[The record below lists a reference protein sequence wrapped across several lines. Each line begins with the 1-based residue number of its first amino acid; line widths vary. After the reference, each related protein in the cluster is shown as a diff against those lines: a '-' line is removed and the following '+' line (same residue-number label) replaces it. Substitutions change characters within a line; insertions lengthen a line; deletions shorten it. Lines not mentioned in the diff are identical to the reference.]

1 MYKHLI
7 FFFAVLLMISTF
19 PLHALII
26 HVPGDSTT
34 IQGGINGAEDGD
46 SVMVAPGI
54 YYEYDIDYNGK
65 GITVMSRFPEDSAWV
80 ASVIVDADSLGRVF
94 HFHTGEDSN
103 SVLKGLT
110 VTGGGSGGGAGISC
124 SDSSPKVEHCIIT
137 KNTALWS
144 GGGISCY
151 LGSPKI
157 RNCIITENVVISGIG
172 AGINCSRSSPSIT
185 DCTISGNRQLDGV
198 GGGMNCWDSSP
209 VIENC
214 IFHGN
219 SALFNGGGMYI
230 QESSPTIINS
240 KFTQNNAI
248 VSYGGGIY
256 SIDSSPMFIS
266 CTFNNNISVAK
277 GGGLYFRDSTPV
289 LSDCTIS
296 GNSANAGGGIRCIN
310 SPLTMSNSLVTGNT
324 ANSGGAMDLKNLDH
338 IITNCTIS
346 GNIANIEGGA
356 IYCENASLSI
366 NNSIFWNDS
375 PDEIFVLSSPSV
387 FVTYSDIQGGW
398 AGQGNIEIDPLF
410 RNPATTD
417 FHLMATECGD
427 SLDSPCIDIGDPALI
442 DSILNCEWGLGTE
455 LSDMGA
461 YGGGKALVGID
472 DQKNGNQI
480 PGRFTLNQNYPNPFN
495 PSTTIQ
501 YDIPAS
507 QSSAPVEISIYDLR
521 GRFVRKLLDEK
532 KEPGT
537 YQVHWDGRNDRG
549 ESVASG
555 IYLYTWRAGEER
567 LTRKMTVLN

>member
-1 MYKHLI
+1 MYRHLSFLSLI
-7 FFFAVLLMISTF
+7 ILLTTTL
-19 PLHALII
+19 PLQANII

-34 IQGGINGAEDGD
+34 IQGGINGAVDGD
-46 SVMVAPGI
+46 TVMVSQGT
-54 YYEYDIDYNGK
+54 YHEHDIDFLGK
-65 GITVMSRFPEDSAWV
+65 AITVMGTDPEDSAVV
-80 ASVIVDADSLGRVF
+80 AATVVDADSLGRVF
-94 HFHTGEDSN
+94 HFHTTEDSN

-110 VTGGGSGGGAGISC
+110 ITGGGSEGGAGILC
-124 SDSSPKVEHCIIT
+124 DDSSPKVEHCIIT

-144 GGGISCY
+144 GGGISCF

-185 DCTISGNRQLDGV
+185 DCTISGNRELDGA

-214 IFHGN
+214 IFQGN
-219 SALFNGGGMYI
+219 SALFNGGGMNI

-240 KFTQNNAI
+240 KFTQNNVI
-248 VSYGGGIY
+248 ISYGGGIY

-266 CTFNNNISVAK
+266 CTFNNNISMVR
-277 GGGLYFRDSTPV
+277 GGGLYFIDSTPV
-289 LSDCTIS
+289 LSYCTIS
-296 GNSANAGGGIRCIN
+296 GNSANTGGGIRCQS
-310 SPLTMSNSLVTGNT
+310 SPLTMNNSLVIGNT
-324 ANSGGAMDLKNLDH
+324 ANSGGAMELKHSDH

-346 GNIANIEGGA
+346 ENIANTEGGA

-375 PDEIFVLSSPSV
+375 PDEIFILSSPSV

-398 AGQGNIEIDPLF
+398 KGQGNIDIDPLF
-410 RNPATTD
+410 RKPAIAD
-417 FHLMATECGD
+417 FHLRAIVCNN
-427 SLDSPCIDIGDPALI
+427 SVDSPCIDIGNPALI

-461 YGGGKALVGID
+461 YGGGKALVGIA

-480 PGRFTLNQNYPNPFN
+480 PRRFTLNQNYPNPFN

-501 YDIPAS
+501 YDIT
-507 QSSAPVEISIYDLR
+507 VGNGTILVKILVYDIR
-521 GRFVRKLLDEK
+521 GRLIRKLVDQK
-532 KEPGT
+532 KTSGR
-537 YQVHWDGRNDRG
+537 YQVHWDGRDERG
-549 ESVASG
+549 SPVSSG
-555 IYLYTWRAGEER
+555 VYLYRIAAGDFSS
-567 LTRKMTVLN
+567 TKKMVMVR